1 MNCPKCNRPM
11 TCGAPHGDG
20 DTHQF
25 ECHRCGV
32 YIGVGGSQQAYQ
44 QIPFDPRRRRPN
56 EHGIGGPLPR

>member
-1 MNCPKCNRPM
+1 MNCSKCQRPM
-11 TCGAPHGDG
+11 SCGAPHGDG

-32 YIGVGGSQQAYQ
+32 YIGARGEHVNRS
-44 QIPFDPRRRRPN
+44 IPFNPARRRPN